1 MKKLLLLYIFFQFCA
16 IVSNAQIKIVGNI
29 STFGS
34 TDLYPTHIDSLGK
47 GGFMVMPTIGSRDSI
62 PLERRKLGMLVF
74 VQSVDSLYKLN
85 TRNTNRLTS
94 SVDWLTLGLASASG
108 AADSLALK
116 LNFRDT
122 TVMLSNRLKISDT
135 STMLSNRLKI
145 SDTSTMLFN
154 RLKISDTSTMLSS
167 RIARD
172 TVSLSNRI
180 DVLANST
187 SSDKIKFTKDFPVR
201 LGTMVVSGITIQKTF
216 GKYISGSVVPATGK
230 TLDELLT
237 DVTTEIVHPTYRS
250 PSVSISAIPAAGIV
264 EIGSSFA
271 VALASTFT
279 KNDGGA
285 STATTYKNGTPS
297 GSSLGGNTDN
307 IANITSAQAFS
318 VVIDY
323 AIGDVKNNN
332 LGLSDSVGIVVPGSV
347 SSSLIYTPKPRKY
360 WGAFTSQDIA
370 DADLISLSKDWAN
383 AKAMASFNIDITS
396 GVKYIFYAY
405 PASFGDLSTISV
417 GGFDSFNAFN
427 KITRNVTN
435 ASGYTESYNIYIAKN
450 PSSETISS
458 IIIN

>member
-1 MKKLLLLYIFFQFCA
+1 MM
-16 IVSNAQIKIVGNI
+16 SNSLRI
-29 STFGS
+29 S
-34 TDLYPTHIDSLGK
+34 DSA
-47 GGFMVMPTIGSRDSI
+47 
-62 PLERRKLGMLVF
+62 EML
-74 VQSVDSLYKLN
+74 S
-85 TRNTNRLTS
+85 NRLRITDTAYMMS
-94 SVDWLTLGLASASG
+94 NSLRISDSA
-108 AADSLALK
+108 
-116 LNFRDT
+116 R
-122 TVMLSNRLKISDT
+122 MLSNRLKISDT
-135 STMLSNRLKI
+135 LTMLSNRLRITDTAYMLSNRLRISDSARMLSNRLKI
-145 SDTSTMLFN
+145 SDTLTMLSNRLRITDTAYMMSNSLRISDSAEMLSN
-154 RLKISDTSTMLSS
+154 RLKITDTSTMLSS

-172 TVSLSNRI
+172 TVSLSKRI

-216 GKYISGSVVPATGK
+216 GKYISGSTVPATGK

-307 IANITSAQAFS
+307 IANITSAQAYS